1 MLEMIGAV
9 SRAFEH
15 KRLREGLVRLSV
27 YGPGKPE
34 KSEKTRQEV
43 KQEEAKKQDARR
55 KNKKRSGRRRRE
67 SRKEK
72 LWTKLPP
79 ITETGCRQNCKK
91 ILKRRPSTPS
101 SRSDWI
107 KAIAKYMR
115 RWRNFRG
122 VVCMAK

>member
-1 MLEMIGAV
+1 MGGISQTRGSTPTSRDALPLVDGDLMLEMIGAE

-27 YGPGKPE
+27 FGPGKPE

-43 KQEEAKKQDARR
+43 KQEGAKKQDARR

-72 LWTKLPP
+72 KSCGGSSPQLLGLAAAR
-79 ITETGCRQNCKK
+79 IA
-91 ILKRRPSTPS
+91 RR
-101 SRSDWI
+101 
-107 KAIAKYMR
+107 Y
-115 RWRNFRG
+115 
-122 VVCMAK
+122 